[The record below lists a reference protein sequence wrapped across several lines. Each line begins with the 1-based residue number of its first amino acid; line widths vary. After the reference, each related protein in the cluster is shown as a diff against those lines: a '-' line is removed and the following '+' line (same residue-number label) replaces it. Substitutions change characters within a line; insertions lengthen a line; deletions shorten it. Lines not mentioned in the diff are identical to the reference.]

1 VPKCEGFR
9 VLLVDDHHLV
19 RTGIELI
26 LKQVNGAT
34 VIGSLAEGGV
44 ALELAA
50 SEAADLILLDVNL
63 KDEDGLD
70 LLLEFKRRSPKSK
83 IIVLTASRDR
93 HLHRKCVEFGA
104 EGLVLKEQSTEVL
117 VQAIEKVLNGQVWF
131 DRDLVWEVLTDMF
144 GPSNRTL
151 GTLEH
156 KINSLT
162 ERERLLIEMVSKG
175 STQETIASQL
185 GVSQRTVR
193 YHMSSLLT
201 KLGLANRSELIAFGV
216 RYRIA
221 QPIQ

>member
-1 VPKCEGFR
+1 
-9 VLLVDDHHLV
+9 LLVDDHHLV
-19 RTGIELI
+19 RAGIELI

-34 VIGSLAEGGV
+34 VIGSLAEGTV
-44 ALELAA
+44 ALALAT
-50 SEAADLILLDVNL
+50 SETPDLILVDVNL

-70 LLLEFKRRSPKSK
+70 LLPEFKRRSPKSK

-93 HLHRKCVEFGA
+93 RLHRKCIELGA
-104 EGLVLKEQSTEVL
+104 EGLVLKEQPPEIL
-117 VQAIEKVLNGQVWF
+117 VQAINKVLDGQMWF
-131 DRDLVWEVLTDMF
+131 DRDLVWDVLTDMF
-144 GPSNRTL
+144 GSNNRMI

-193 YHMSSLLT
+193 YHLSSLMT